1 MITPKFQTGLTHF
14 DEANATAG
22 YTLFSPAGLT
32 QTHLIDMKG
41 EIVHQWDLP
50 DIPGNYAYLLANGNL
65 LAATRT
71 AEGPKG
77 LPAKGGRLTELDW
90 DGNIVWEHIDDM
102 QNHDF
107 RRKANG
113 NTIYVLW
120 DLYDAETS
128 KRVQGGVAGTEH
140 EDGGVY
146 GTIIREVNPAG
157 ETVWEWRSA
166 DHAEMD
172 DFPLHPLVTRSFL
185 CANTVFPCANQDVI
199 VNWRRNNT
207 MVIIDYASGKIKW
220 HMRDHAYGQQHDVQ
234 MLENGNILFFANG
247 ANVEDAG
254 PGGGSSIVEIDP
266 ETKDVVW
273 MYRGAPPRTFFS
285 WFISGC
291 QRLASGNTLICE
303 GVAGRFFEVTPE
315 GEIVWEYVS
324 PFVVDDEGKPYH
336 GNNQVFRCY
345 RYSGDSPEIGGRLP
359 LDQT

>member
-14 DEANATAG
+14 DEAKATAG

-32 QTHLIDMKG
+32 QTPLIDMKG

-207 MVIIDYASGKIKW
+207 RVIIDYASGKIKW

-254 PGGGSSIVEIDP
+254 PGGGSSIVEIHP